1 MYTFAVDLT
10 KSSPDL
16 YIINESHIVRQLV
29 EPLLLVEALDLRED
43 DFDGIVLWR
52 VSRVEN
58 WHDAQLPVS
67 LHDFGGLVDSQ
78 VVYKEVKLVLA
89 QFFSEFSKPA
99 YVLVGVDSFLSHLK
113 MLYLAVRRDGRQG

>member
-10 KSSPDL
+10 KSFPDF

-58 WHDAQLPVS
+58 WHDAQLPVG
-67 LHDFGGLVDSQ
+67 LHDSGGLVDPQ
-78 VVYKEVKLVLA
+78 VVDKEVNLILA
-89 QFFSEFSKPA
+89 
-99 YVLVGVDSFLSHLK
+99 
-113 MLYLAVRRDGRQG
+113 